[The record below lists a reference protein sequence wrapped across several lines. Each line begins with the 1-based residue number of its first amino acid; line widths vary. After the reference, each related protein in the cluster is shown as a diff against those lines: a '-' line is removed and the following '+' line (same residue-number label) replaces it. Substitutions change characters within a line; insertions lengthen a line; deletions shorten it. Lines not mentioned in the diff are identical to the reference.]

1 LLYRLCRIVR
11 CLLICTLAVCAVAA
25 LSCAPLI
32 PLHQRHGGK
41 KSTTASSSS
50 VTGRDGRVYGGNEE
64 ILPPILLM
72 PSNTVRSAFTSSSSL
87 SSNTSFRF
95 GSASLTFEVDV
106 WSEVIPNLAVQFVH
120 CDAFWNEDSNLALND
135 PAAMR
140 TTLIDWQQ
148 AAPLARYYTYRGTF
162 AIPNAQVHF
171 TFSGN
176 WKAKIIDMSE
186 YSPAAKPLAELR
198 FFVVE
203 MAASSTLEMAITAY
217 RPKAVASPSAYIWEG
232 TIQAPQQLLDAQLH
246 SAVLYRNHR
255 WYEPFVITEDQQK
268 TPIDQMFLNN
278 SHTSVFGMAQ
288 AGKRFRIEGIP
299 VQNEYRVLDLTN
311 TLTFPVVNA
320 PLRMPLAD
328 LRRSGSG
335 LQRANDGALV
345 TRQTAGFGGLTGNE
359 DFVNLEFV
367 LDPERFA
374 SRFDVFVVGSCTN
387 WKVLPEWKM
396 QYDRSKNLYT
406 LSQWVRSGIH
416 NYMYAT
422 GMLGADAH
430 ADSAVN
436 FEEYEGNSLGA
447 GNTFFMFF
455 YYQDPSFG
463 GYDRI
468 VSVAARNP
476 AAR

>member
-1 LLYRLCRIVR
+1 MISSSLQCLVR
-11 CLLICTLAVCAVAA
+11 GLVVCTLAVCVVAS
-25 LSCAPLI
+25 LSCASLI
-32 PLHQRHGGK
+32 PANQRTSSK
-41 KSTTASSSS
+41 NTAISSSS
-50 VTGRDGRVYGGNEE
+50 VIVRYARVYGGNEE

-72 PSNTVRSAFTSSSSL
+72 SSSSVRSAFTPSGSMSPQP
-87 SSNTSFRF
+87 SFRF
-95 GSASLTFEVDV
+95 GSTSLTFDFDV
-106 WSEVIPNLAVQFVH
+106 WSEVVPNLAVQFVH
-120 CDAFWNEDSNLALND
+120 CDAFWNEDANLAIND

-140 TTLIDWQQ
+140 TTIIDWQQ
-148 AAPLARYYTYRGTF
+148 AAPLARYYTYRGTL
-162 AIPNAQVHF
+162 AVPNAQVNF

-176 WKAKIIDMSE
+176 WKAKIMNMSE
-186 YSPAAKPLAELR
+186 SSPTAKPLAELR

-217 RPKAVASPSAYIWEG
+217 RPKATTSPSAYIWEG
-232 TIQAPQQLLDAQLH
+232 IIQAPQQIIDAQLH

-255 WYEPFVITEDQQK
+255 WYDPFVITEDQQK

-278 SHTSVFGMAQ
+278 SNTSVFGMAQ
-288 AGKRFRIEGIP
+288 GGKRFRIEGVP

-311 TLTFPVVNA
+311 TLTYPVVNA

-328 LRRSGSG
+328 LRRNGSG
-335 LQRANDGALV
+335 FQRANDGALI
-345 TRQTAGFGGLTGNE
+345 TRQAMGFGGLAGNE
-359 DFVNLEFV
+359 DFVHLEFV
-367 LDPERFA
+367 FDPERFA
-374 SRFDVFVVGSCTN
+374 SRFDVFVVGSCTG
-387 WKVLPEWKM
+387 WKALPEWKM

-406 LSQWVRSGIH
+406 LSQWVRRGIH

-422 GMLGADAH
+422 GLLGADAQG
-430 ADSAVN
+430 DSAVN

-447 GNTFFMFF
+447 GNTFLMFF

-468 VSVAARNP
+468 ISVAARNP